1 MSQTAASQTAAGR
14 QPASTQ
20 AASSRPATRRAAS
33 GDSAVRSHGRIDGPL
48 DLISPFRLDGR
59 VCVVTGA
66 SSGFGVRFAEVFAA
80 AGAKVV
86 VAARRADRLERLASQ
101 LPDAIAVS
109 CDVGDDDACH
119 DLIARVVDHYGRVD
133 VLVNNAGTSDAV
145 NPAEQA
151 DIESFRRV
159 VDINLNA
166 CFLLAGL
173 AAADMIGRESAGSII
188 NVASVHGHVASAP
201 NLQPAYA
208 ASKAGLVNLTAG
220 PRRAVGDEGGAGQ
233 RPVPGV
239 LRDGADRTDVR
250 RRPLDGVD
258 QPQCPH
264 EAARRSARAGRGA
277 AVLGRRRQQLRDR
290 HVADGR
296 RRLDGSMTRSM
307 SPLDDHGLSTVDC
320 LVFRYGSSRS
330 VRTMPMTRDWLA
342 DGDGLAAQRPSR
354 DSPRRNL
361 LSGNRPNS
369 LSRNRR

>member
-1 MSQTAASQTAAGR
+1 M
-14 QPASTQ
+14 
-20 AASSRPATRRAAS
+20 
-33 GDSAVRSHGRIDGPL
+33 RSHGRIDGPL

-208 ASKAGLVNLTAG
+208 ASKAGLVNLTRDLAVQWATKG
-220 PRRAVGDEGGAGQ
+220 VRVNALCPGYFETELTAPMFDDDRSMAWISRNAPMRRPGA
-233 RPVPGV
+233 PHE
-239 LRDGADRTDVR
+239 LDGALLFLAGDASSYVTGTSLMV
-250 RRPLDGVD
+250 DGGWT
-258 QPQCPH
+258 
-264 EAARRSARAGRGA
+264 AR
-277 AVLGRRRQQLRDR
+277 
-290 HVADGR
+290 
-296 RRLDGSMTRSM
+296 
-307 SPLDDHGLSTVDC
+307 
-320 LVFRYGSSRS
+320 
-330 VRTMPMTRDWLA
+330 
-342 DGDGLAAQRPSR
+342 
-354 DSPRRNL
+354 
-361 LSGNRPNS
+361 
-369 LSRNRR
+369 